1 MSSRD
6 ETSAA
11 LRLSEVLAGL
21 TAALD
26 ITEGQPE
33 GHSVRSCMIGMR
45 IAEALQ
51 LSDDV
56 RGDLLYA
63 LLLKDL
69 GCSSNAARVCYLF
82 GTDDREAKRGLKLAP
97 WTSRLGGAAYAARTV
112 LPGAPIWARFRKLV
126 GLKGAAR
133 ELVEIRCERGA
144 ELAGMLGLPENVRD
158 AIRCLDEHW
167 NGDGH
172 PRGLEGEEI
181 PLSSRIM
188 ALAQTVEVFF
198 TSSGPETALRTADE
212 RSGTWFDPGLVR
224 VLRSLHR
231 DRTLWTGLRADDLLP
246 DLLSHEPAGRIAPAD
261 DENLDRIARVFS
273 WVIDAK
279 SPWTLLHSENVARI
293 ARGMA
298 IELGLDS
305 DRQRALYRAGLLH
318 DIGKLAVSNLILDKP
333 GKLTDE
339 EWAVL
344 REHPAH
350 SQRILERVGAF
361 AGLSEPAASHHER
374 LDGTGYHRG
383 LTADALDTA
392 SRVLAIADRFEA
404 MSAYRPYRGETPV
417 EKVMDIL
424 AGDRGRGICGD
435 AFEALERYLAKGRA
449 NDGLA
454 PDSLAAAR
462 RGGGRTRIE
471 WLEDSSRR
479 ALSIAATP

>member
-1 MSSRD
+1 MSAHGRGS
-6 ETSAA
+6 TS

-26 ITEGQPE
+26 ITEGQPV

-51 LSDDV
+51 LSDDE
-56 RGDLLYA
+56 RADLLYA

-82 GTDDREAKRGLKLAP
+82 GTDDHGAKRDLKLAP
-97 WTSRLGGAAYAARTV
+97 WTGRLGAAVYAARTV
-112 LPGAPIWARFRKLV
+112 LPGAPTLDRVRKFM
-126 GLKGAAR
+126 GLKGVAR

-167 NGDGH
+167 NGRGH
-172 PRGLEGEEI
+172 PRGLAGEEI
-181 PLSSRIM
+181 PLFSRVM

-198 TSSGPETALRTADE
+198 TSSDAETALRTAEE
-212 RSGTWFDPGLVR
+212 RSGAWFDPELVR
-224 VLRSLHR
+224 VLRSLHG
-231 DRTLWTGLRADDLLP
+231 DGTLWTGLRADDLLP
-246 DLLSHEPAGRIAPAD
+246 RLLAHEPAGRIAPAD
-261 DENLDRIARVFS
+261 DENLDRVARVFS

-298 IELGLDS
+298 IELGLES
-305 DRQRALYRAGLLH
+305 DLQRNLYRAGLLH

-333 GKLTDE
+333 GKLSDE
-339 EWAVL
+339 EWTIL

-350 SQRILERVGAF
+350 SQRILERVSAF
-361 AGLSEPAASHHER
+361 ASLSAPAANHHER
-374 LDGTGYHRG
+374 LDGAGYHQG

-417 EKVMDIL
+417 DEVMDIL
-424 AGDRGRGICGD
+424 DRDRGTGICGD
-435 AFEALERYLAKGRA
+435 AFEALERYLARDQGDDR
-449 NDGLA
+449 LA
-454 PDSLAAAR
+454 PDSLASAR
-462 RGGGRTRIE
+462 RSGGTTRME
-471 WLEDSSRR
+471 WLEESSRR
-479 ALSIAATP
+479 SPSLVTTP